1 MKPTVCYGTC
11 GHLSLQYPTSQAE
24 MNQSPVSLR
33 PFFQEFQVLLLR
45 LSGGFR
51 GAPIGRRHTQVCP
64 LPCWKPWFKIC
75 GRADWRESLTVVYV
89 YALVASWQNIAGSN
103 FHPFE

>member
-1 MKPTVCYGTC
+1 MKPTVCLLWAC

-45 LSGGFR
+45 LSEEFR
-51 GAPIGRRHTQVCP
+51 GAPLDAGIPRSVHCP
-64 LPCWKPWFKIC
+64 
-75 GRADWRESLTVVYV
+75 
-89 YALVASWQNIAGSN
+89 AGSPGSRYVEELIGEN
-103 FHPFE
+103 P